1 MKDNGRLP
9 GRPRIARCGPRVYSL
24 REITI
29 SYEGLNEQ
37 IVVKPPNLSTRG
49 MFINTSR
56 AFPEGAVLNLQFTL
70 VLTGAD
76 VRTRCEVRNCE
87 AGVGIGVEFI
97 GLPAEAMK
105 MIEREI
111 AVSAG
116 TLTRKRPRKRLKES
130 LRTKK
135 SDLRPSMGRKGASQG
150 EHRSTHHSSDTER

>member
-1 MKDNGRLP
+1 MTDNGRSSGKP
-9 GRPRIARCGPRVYSL
+9 PIARCGPRVYSL

-29 SYEGLNEQ
+29 SYEGQNAQ

-56 AFPEGAVLNLQFTL
+56 TFPEGAVLNLQFTL

-105 MIEREI
+105 MIKREI
-111 AVSAG
+111 TLSTG
-116 TLTRKRPRKRLKES
+116 TLARARPRKRLKKAIS
-130 LRTKK
+130 PTAGKR
-135 SDLRPSMGRKGASQG
+135 RR
-150 EHRSTHHSSDTER
+150 

>member
-9 GRPRIARCGPRVYSL
+9 GKPPTARCSPRVYSL

-29 SYEGLNEQ
+29 SYEGQNAQ
-37 IVVKPPNLSTRG
+37 IVVKPPNLSARG

-56 AFPEGAVLNLQFTL
+56 PFPEGAVLNLRFTL
-70 VLTGAD
+70 ALTGAE
-76 VRTRCEVRNCE
+76 VQTRCEVRNCQ

-111 AVSAG
+111 ALSAG
-116 TLTRKRPRKRLKES
+116 RHTRRRPRKKLKKAFS
-130 LRTKK
+130 RTADK
-135 SDLRPSMGRKGASQG
+135 RG
-150 EHRSTHHSSDTER
+150 H